1 MILVTAGIIIHD
13 DRVLVCQR
21 RPGARFG
28 LKWEF
33 PGGKVEDG
41 ETPEACLRR
50 ELLEELCIEA
60 EVGPE
65 IYRTEHRYLDG
76 FAVRLLFFRI
86 LRYSGTPTNHAFE
99 RIEWAR
105 MADLYGYDFLE
116 ADRELVERMAR
127 GEIGPN
133 T

>member
-1 MILVTAGIIIHD
+1 MILVTAGILVD
-13 DRVLVCQR
+13 ENRVLICQR
-21 RPGARFG
+21 RAGTRFG

-41 ETPEACLRR
+41 ESPEACLRR
-50 ELLEELCIEA
+50 ELHEELSVEA

-65 IYRTEHRYLDG
+65 IYRTTHRYPDG

-86 LRYSGTPTNHAFE
+86 LRYAGTPLNRAFE
-99 RIEWAR
+99 RIIWVQPAELA
-105 MADLYGYDFLE
+105 AFDFLE

-127 GEIGPN
+127 GEI
-133 T
+133 

>member
-1 MILVTAGIIIHD
+1 MTLVTAGILTD
-13 DRVLVCQR
+13 AGRVLICQR
-21 RPGARFG
+21 RTGTRFG

-41 ETPEACLRR
+41 ESPEACLRR
-50 ELLEELCIEA
+50 ELLEELSVEA

-65 IYRTEHRYLDG
+65 IYRTVHQYTHGL
-76 FAVRLLFFRI
+76 AVRLLFFRI
-86 LRYSGTPTNHAFE
+86 LQYAGAPVNRAFE
-99 RIEWAR
+99 RILWVQPEELA
-105 MADLYGYDFLE
+105 GFDFLE

-127 GEIGPN
+127 GEISLS